1 MDDGFVSGDLKL
13 NKCKA
18 EAVFSSKNALEILDE
33 TIQEAIVCICSEAI
47 GAMEKCYKLTIEY
60 TQQREQFGQSL
71 SKFQALQHRM
81 VDMFMETEYTKS
93 FLLKVLATED
103 KDEKTKL
110 IYGLKNQ
117 ISKSGKL
124 VGEEAVQLH
133 GGMGVTEEMSIG
145 HYLKRLMVIA
155 NIFGSADF
163 YLQKYINS

>member
-1 MDDGFVSGDLKL
+1 
-13 NKCKA
+13 
-18 EAVFSSKNALEILDE
+18 
-33 TIQEAIVCICSEAI
+33 
-47 GAMEKCYKLTIEY
+47 
-60 TQQREQFGQSL
+60 
-71 SKFQALQHRM
+71 
-81 VDMFMETEYTKS
+81 MFMETEFSKS
-93 FLLKVLATED
+93 FLLKVLATDDVNER
-103 KDEKTKL
+103 TKL

-117 ISKSGKL
+117 VAKAGKY

>member
-1 MDDGFVSGDLKL
+1 MVHHSRNFRHYNTEWL
-13 NKCKA
+13 
-18 EAVFSSKNALEILDE
+18 
-33 TIQEAIVCICSEAI
+33 ICSW
-47 GAMEKCYKLTIEY
+47 K
-60 TQQREQFGQSL
+60 
-71 SKFQALQHRM
+71 
-81 VDMFMETEYTKS
+81 TEYTKS

-133 GGMGVTEEMSIG
+133 GGMGVTEEMSVG

>member
-1 MDDGFVSGDLKL
+1 M
-13 NKCKA
+13 
-18 EAVFSSKNALEILDE
+18 
-33 TIQEAIVCICSEAI
+33 
-47 GAMEKCYKLTIEY
+47 YKR
-60 TQQREQFGQSL
+60 Q
-71 SKFQALQHRM
+71 
-81 VDMFMETEYTKS
+81 TKS